1 MTGPVLSSMI
11 YAQVGY
17 FYTMIIFGCIMLV
30 GLIVSYFLIPK
41 DINFTAVNNKE
52 KLELEKKILHE

>member
-1 MTGPVLSSMI
+1 
-11 YAQVGY
+11 
-17 FYTMIIFGCIMLV
+17 MLM

-52 KLELEKKILHE
+52 KLELEQKILQEKEL